1 MMKKW
6 LLFILLISMNTNL
19 IAGGDTGLAVLKI
32 GAGARAAAMGEAFV
46 ALADDATALFWNPA
60 GTSWMKNRQVHF
72 THTQW
77 IQGITHN
84 VASVSLPV
92 GSSNIGI
99 GLILNN
105 VEGFEYREIASE
117 EPLGTFSSQ
126 DIIASLNYSR
136 RVSETFSMG
145 LNVKYVHE
153 KIYTQYADGY
163 LADLGARY
171 QPFSDMYFAV
181 ALQNL
186 GVTSDMDAEQINIP
200 EITRAGVLYKLP
212 FSMLQDNVSVALDYI
227 KLLDADSHVHL
238 GTEFKPFSSLNIR
251 LGYQTGYKDKSFSAG
266 FGLNFGQLHL
276 DYAYVPFGHD
286 LGQSHRFSF
295 LTAF

>member
-1 MMKKW
+1 MMKTR
-6 LLFILLISMNTNL
+6 LLFILLISMNTSL
-19 IAGGDTGLAVLKI
+19 IAAGDTGLAVLKI
-32 GAGARAAAMGEAFV
+32 GVGARAAAMGEAFV

-84 VASVSLPV
+84 VASVSMPA

-136 RVSETFSMG
+136 KVSETFSMG
-145 LNVKYVHE
+145 LNVKYIHE
-153 KIYTQYADGY
+153 KIYTEYADGY

-171 QPFSDMYFAV
+171 HPFSNVYFAV
-181 ALQNL
+181 SLQNL
-186 GVTSDMDAEQINIP
+186 GVTSDMDAEKINVP

-212 FSMLQDNVSVALDYI
+212 FSMLQDNVSIALDYI
-227 KLLDADSHVHL
+227 NILDADSHFHL
-238 GTEFKPFSSLNIR
+238 GTEFKPLPSLSVR
-251 LGYQTGYKDKSFSAG
+251 VGYQTGYKDKSFSAG